1 METISYK
8 LPAFEGP
15 LDLLLFLVQKNKLN
29 IYDIPIAEV
38 LAQYMDTIRQM
49 QETDLDVATEFLEMA
64 ARLVQIK
71 SAMLLPRHEEA
82 EELKRELTGE
92 LIEYRLCQ
100 LMAGKMAKMYIGGQ
114 LFVRAPEDVS
124 PDLTYRRV
132 HPPEVMREAYLAAA
146 GRGKRRLPPPAQAF
160 SGIVS
165 RKIVSVSSKIMFVL
179 RRLYKNERKQTS
191 YNALFQSAQSKSELV
206 ATFLAL
212 LELIK
217 GHRIR
222 VDGEGDEQ
230 TVSMLGREQT
240 PHRRDKGWKQ
250 ENTKQRLKP
259 SCSPAVNLCR
269 WHGWRRRWKWTR
281 TKHAF

>member
-100 LMAGKMAKMYIGGQ
+100 LMAGKMAM
-114 LFVRAPEDVS
+114 DMS
-124 PDLTYRRV
+124 
-132 HPPEVMREAYLAAA
+132 
-146 GRGKRRLPPPAQAF
+146 
-160 SGIVS
+160 
-165 RKIVSVSSKIMFVL
+165 
-179 RRLYKNERKQTS
+179 
-191 YNALFQSAQSKSELV
+191 
-206 ATFLAL
+206 
-212 LELIK
+212 
-217 GHRIR
+217 
-222 VDGEGDEQ
+222 
-230 TVSMLGREQT
+230 
-240 PHRRDKGWKQ
+240 
-250 ENTKQRLKP
+250 
-259 SCSPAVNLCR
+259 
-269 WHGWRRRWKWTR
+269 
-281 TKHAF
+281 